1 MEKRLFTSEC
11 VTNGHPDKVADSI
24 SDAILDACLAQ
35 DPHSRVACETM
46 VTTDFCIICGEITTK
61 ATVDYAAV
69 AREAIRKIGYVYP
82 GDGFDA
88 DTVEIQ
94 CRIHTQSAD
103 IALGTNDEV
112 GGAGDQGMMF
122 GGACTQ
128 TPELMPLPA
137 ALSRALCSRLTQCV
151 HETDLLRPDGKTQVT
166 VEFDEQGNVVG
177 IDTVVVSVMHS
188 ADFAIE
194 ALRKYV
200 RENVIAPVLERYGFH
215 IENVAH
221 IHINPTGNFVIGGPN
236 GDTGLTGRKIIVDT
250 YGGYFSHGGGAFS
263 GKDPTKVDRSAAYMA
278 RYMAKNLVAA
288 GLATKVQV
296 QLAYAIGVAQPVS
309 LRVDSYGTGKISDE
323 KMTELLRETCDM
335 TPAGI
340 IRKLDLRRPIY
351 ADTAAHGHFGI
362 ESRPWEQTDTGGQA
376 APAFRNLKKTA
387 GKGKSPSLYFSGSTA
402 QMPKCSKHLYRVM
415 TGSRKL
421 ISFQYPPRGIYS
433 KFHRLPPV
441 RRVFL
446 HLFPRWSSST
456 LWWSYYS

>member
-24 SDAILDACLAQ
+24 SDAILDACLQQ
-35 DPHSRVACETM
+35 DPGSRVACETM
-46 VTTDFCIICGEITTK
+46 VTTNFCLICGEITTK
-61 ATVDYAAV
+61 AVVDYAAV
-69 AREAIRKIGYVYP
+69 AREAIRRIGYVYP

-128 TPELMPLPA
+128 TPELMPLPV
-137 ALSRALCSRLTQCV
+137 ALSRALANRLTECV
-151 HETDLLRPDGKTQVT
+151 HSNDLLRADGKTQVS
-166 VEFDEQGNVVG
+166 VEYDEAGNVVG
-177 IDTVVVSVMHS
+177 IDTVVVSIMHS
-188 ADFAIE
+188 ADFEISE
-194 ALRKYV
+194 LRRYI
-200 RENVIAPVLERYGFH
+200 REGVIAPVLKKYGFD

-263 GKDPTKVDRSAAYMA
+263 GKDPTKVDRSGAYMA

-288 GLATKVQV
+288 GIATQVQV
-296 QLAYAIGVAQPVS
+296 QIAYAIGVAQPVS
-309 LRVDSYGTGKISDE
+309 LRVDSYGTGVISDE
-323 KMTELLRETCDM
+323 KMTELLRATVDL
-335 TPAGI
+335 TPASI

-351 ADTAAHGHFGI
+351 APTAAQGHFGVAD
-362 ESRPWEQTDTGGQA
+362 RPWEQTDLA
-376 APAFRNLKKTA
+376 AKLREMA
-387 GKGKSPSLYFSGSTA
+387 G
-402 QMPKCSKHLYRVM
+402 
-415 TGSRKL
+415 
-421 ISFQYPPRGIYS
+421 I
-433 KFHRLPPV
+433 
-441 RRVFL
+441 
-446 HLFPRWSSST
+446 
-456 LWWSYYS
+456 

>member
-11 VTNGHPDKVADSI
+11 VTCGHPDKVADSI

-35 DPHSRVACETM
+35 DPGSRVACETM

-61 ATVDYAAV
+61 AVVDYKAV

-88 DTVEIQ
+88 DSVEIQ

-128 TPELMPLPA
+128 TPELMPLPVA
-137 ALSRALCSRLTQCV
+137 LARALSNRLTECV
-151 HETDLLRPDGKTQVT
+151 HSTDLLRPDGKTQVS
-166 VEFDEQGNVVG
+166 VEYDEKGNVAG

-188 ADFAIE
+188 ADFEISE
-194 ALRKYV
+194 LRKYI
-200 RENVIAPVLERYGFH
+200 REGVIAPVLKAYGFD
-215 IENVAH
+215 IANVPN

-288 GLATKVQV
+288 GLATQVQV

-309 LRVDSYGTGKISDE
+309 VRVDSYGTGKISDE
-323 KMTELLRETCDM
+323 KMTELLRATCDM

-351 ADTAAHGHFGI
+351 APTAAVGHFGV
-362 ESRPWEQTDTGGQA
+362 EGRPWEQTDIAEQ
-376 APAFRNLKKTA
+376 L
-387 GKGKSPSLYFSGSTA
+387 
-402 QMPKCSKHLYRVM
+402 
-415 TGSRKL
+415 RKL
-421 ISFQYPPRGIYS
+421 AGI
-433 KFHRLPPV
+433 
-441 RRVFL
+441 
-446 HLFPRWSSST
+446 
-456 LWWSYYS
+456 

>member
-35 DPHSRVACETM
+35 DPASRVACETM
-46 VTTDFCIICGEITTK
+46 VTTNFCLICGEITTK
-61 ATVDYAAV
+61 AVVDYPAV

-128 TPELMPLPA
+128 TPELMPLPV
-137 ALSRALCSRLTQCV
+137 ALARALCNRLTDCI
-151 HETDLLRPDGKTQVT
+151 HSNDLLRADGKTQVS
-166 VEFDEQGNVVG
+166 VEYDEEGKVIG

-194 ALRKYV
+194 ELRKYIKAG
-200 RENVIAPVLERYGFH
+200 VIAPVLESYGFD
-215 IENVAH
+215 ISNVPH

-263 GKDPTKVDRSAAYMA
+263 GKDPTKVDRSAAYIA

-288 GLATKVQV
+288 GLATQVQV
-296 QLAYAIGVAQPVS
+296 QLAYAIGVAEPVS
-309 LRVDSYGTGKISDE
+309 VRVDSYGTGVISDE
-323 KMTELLRETCDM
+323 KMTELLRATVDL
-335 TPAGI
+335 TPSGI

-351 ADTAAHGHFGI
+351 APTAAVGHFGV
-362 ESRPWEQTDTGGQA
+362 EGRPWEETDIADKLRQ
-376 APAFRNLKKTA
+376 LA
-387 GKGKSPSLYFSGSTA
+387 G
-402 QMPKCSKHLYRVM
+402 
-415 TGSRKL
+415 
-421 ISFQYPPRGIYS
+421 I
-433 KFHRLPPV
+433 
-441 RRVFL
+441 
-446 HLFPRWSSST
+446 
-456 LWWSYYS
+456 

>member
-1 MEKRLFTSEC
+1 MICIERKENNMEKRLFTSEC

-35 DPHSRVACETM
+35 DPGSRVACETM

-61 ATVDYAAV
+61 AVVDYAAV
-69 AREAIRKIGYVYP
+69 ARQAIREIGYVYP

-88 DTVEIQ
+88 DSVEIQ

-128 TPELMPLPA
+128 TPELMPLPV
-137 ALSRALCSRLTQCV
+137 ALSRALCNRLTECV
-151 HETDLLRPDGKTQVT
+151 HSTDLLRPDGKTQVT
-166 VEFDEQGNVVG
+166 VEYDEQGNVVG

-188 ADFAIE
+188 ADFAME
-194 ALRKYV
+194 ELRKYV
-200 RENVIAPVLERYGFH
+200 REGVIAPVLSNYGFD
-215 IENVAH
+215 IKDVAN

-288 GLATKVQV
+288 GLATQVQV

-309 LRVDSYGTGKISDE
+309 VRVDSYGTGVISDE
-323 KMTELLRETCDM
+323 KMTELLRKVCDL

-340 IRKLDLRRPIY
+340 IRKLELRQPIY
-351 ADTAAHGHFGI
+351 ASTAAKGHFGA
-362 ESRPWEQTDTGGQA
+362 EAKPWERTDLA
-376 APAFRNLKKTA
+376 EELKKLA
-387 GKGKSPSLYFSGSTA
+387 N
-402 QMPKCSKHLYRVM
+402 
-415 TGSRKL
+415 
-421 ISFQYPPRGIYS
+421 I
-433 KFHRLPPV
+433 
-441 RRVFL
+441 
-446 HLFPRWSSST
+446 
-456 LWWSYYS
+456 

>member
-1 MEKRLFTSEC
+1 MQKRIFTSES
-11 VTNGHPDKVADSI
+11 VTEGHPDKVCDQI
-24 SDAILDACLAQ
+24 SDGVLDAILAQ
-35 DPHSRVACETM
+35 DPKARVACECCATTGM
-46 VTTDFCIICGEITTK
+46 VMVMGEISTECY
-61 ATVDYAAV
+61 VDIPHV
-69 AREAIRKIGYVYP
+69 ARDTICRIGYDKPESGFNGHTCAVLTAIDEQS
-82 GDGFDA
+82 GDIAMGVNSSFDDA
-88 DTVEIQ
+88 DT
-94 CRIHTQSAD
+94 
-103 IALGTNDEV
+103 L
-112 GGAGDQGMMF
+112 GAGDQGMMF

-177 IDTVVVSVMHS
+177 IDTVVVSIMHS

-362 ESRPWEQTDTGGQA
+362 ESRPWEQTDLA
-376 APAFRNLKKTA
+376 DKLRELA
-387 GKGKSPSLYFSGSTA
+387 G
-402 QMPKCSKHLYRVM
+402 
-415 TGSRKL
+415 
-421 ISFQYPPRGIYS
+421 I
-433 KFHRLPPV
+433 
-441 RRVFL
+441 
-446 HLFPRWSSST
+446 
-456 LWWSYYS
+456 

>member
-11 VTNGHPDKVADSI
+11 VTNGHPDKVADSV
-24 SDAILDACLAQ
+24 SDAILDACLQQ
-35 DPHSRVACETM
+35 DPGSRVACETM

-61 ATVDYAAV
+61 AQVDYEAV

-88 DTVEIQ
+88 DSVQIQ

-128 TPELMPLPA
+128 TPELMPLPV
-137 ALSRALCSRLTQCV
+137 ALSRALCNRLTECV
-151 HETDLLRPDGKTQVT
+151 ASTDLLRPDGKTQVT
-166 VEFDEQGNVVG
+166 VAYDEAGNVIGV
-177 IDTVVVSVMHS
+177 DTVVVSIMHS
-188 ADFAIE
+188 EAFEIE
-194 ALRKYV
+194 ELRRYI
-200 RENVIAPVLERYGFH
+200 REGVIAPVLASYGFR
-215 IENVAH
+215 IEDVEH

-288 GLATKVQV
+288 GLASQVQV
-296 QLAYAIGVAQPVS
+296 QLAYAIGVAEPVS
-309 LRVDSYGTGKISDE
+309 VRVDSYGTGVISDDA
-323 KMTELLRETCDM
+323 MTQLLRQTCDM
-335 TPAGI
+335 TPGGI

-351 ADTAAHGHFGI
+351 APTAEKGHFGVAD
-362 ESRPWEQTDTGGQA
+362 RPWENTDLA
-376 APAFRNLKKTA
+376 AELRRRA
-387 GKGKSPSLYFSGSTA
+387 GL
-402 QMPKCSKHLYRVM
+402 C
-415 TGSRKL
+415 
-421 ISFQYPPRGIYS
+421 
-433 KFHRLPPV
+433 
-441 RRVFL
+441 
-446 HLFPRWSSST
+446 
-456 LWWSYYS
+456 

>member
-35 DPHSRVACETM
+35 DPGSRVACETM
-46 VTTDFCIICGEITTK
+46 VTTNFCLICGEITTK
-61 ATVDYAAV
+61 AVVDYEQV

-94 CRIHTQSAD
+94 CRVHTQSAD

-128 TPELMPLPA
+128 TPELMPLPVA
-137 ALSRALCSRLTQCV
+137 LARALSNRLTDCI
-151 HETDLLRPDGKTQVT
+151 HSNDLLRADGKTQVS
-166 VEFDEQGNVVG
+166 VEYDEKGNVGG

-194 ALRKYV
+194 ELRRYV
-200 RENVIAPVLERYGFH
+200 REGVIAPVLKQYGFD
-215 IENVAH
+215 IANVAN

-288 GLATKVQV
+288 GLATQVQV
-296 QLAYAIGVAQPVS
+296 QLAYAIGVAEPVS
-309 LRVDSYGTGKISDE
+309 VRVDSYGTGVISDE
-323 KMTELLRETCDM
+323 AMTALLRKTCDM

-340 IRKLDLRRPIY
+340 INKLQLRRPIY
-351 ADTAAHGHFGI
+351 SPTAAKGHFGV
-362 ESRPWEQTDTGGQA
+362 ENLPWEATDLA
-376 APAFRNLKKTA
+376 AELKKLA
-387 GKGKSPSLYFSGSTA
+387 A
-402 QMPKCSKHLYRVM
+402 
-415 TGSRKL
+415 
-421 ISFQYPPRGIYS
+421 I
-433 KFHRLPPV
+433 
-441 RRVFL
+441 
-446 HLFPRWSSST
+446 
-456 LWWSYYS
+456 